1 MNVTVSPTKT
11 AYDICRELAP
21 KMQLATHQVTLHEY
35 ILNGNLQRPLHHDT
49 KVFDVILNWSYW
61 TDDDRKHNYLTVK
74 PINLLNDVQRA
85 IKNMPIVTRTN
96 ELKFAD
102 NRTKSLKTY
111 QCELRDRKI
120 IISRLDKNE
129 RTTIVKE
136 IFLYNT
142 TAYLGSEKKRDLTC
156 SWSIT
161 LIERNQTQI
170 LR

>member
-1 MNVTVSPTKT
+1 
-11 AYDICRELAP
+11 
-21 KMQLATHQVTLHEY
+21 MQLATHQVTLHEY
-35 ILNGNLQRPLHHDT
+35 IMNGSLQRPLHHDT
-49 KVFDVILNWSYW
+49 KVFDVIMTWSYW
-61 TDDDRKHNYLTVK
+61 TDDDSKDNYLTVK

-85 IKNMPIVTRTN
+85 IKNMPIVTRIN

-102 NRTKSLKTY
+102 NRTKSFKTY

-120 IISRLDKNE
+120 IISRVDKNE

-136 IFLYNT
+136 IFLYNM

-156 SWSIT
+156 SWAIT

>member
-1 MNVTVSPTKT
+1 MTISPTKT
-11 AYDICRELAP
+11 AYEICAELAP

-35 ILNGNLQRPLHHDT
+35 ILNGSLQRPLHHDT

-61 TDDDRKHNYLTVK
+61 TDDDRKNNYLTVK
-74 PINLLNDVQRA
+74 PINLLNDLQRA
-85 IKNMPIVTRTN
+85 VKKMPIMTRNN

-102 NRTKSLKTY
+102 NRTKSFKSY

-129 RTTIVKE
+129 RSTIIKE
-136 IFLYNT
+136 IFLCNT
-142 TAYLGSEKKRDLTC
+142 TAYLGSEKKRDVTW
-156 SWSIT
+156 SWAIT
-161 LIERNQTQI
+161 LIENNQTQI